1 METNKKLKFTSLPIL
16 LFVIIIL
23 CFNLTG
29 CGIIYRA
36 LFRSHLRFSQDYS
49 EISAIQIVKLTAI
62 NKNLDGPPEQ
72 TVLTTISDI
81 EQFYSEL
88 NSLSAYAKE
97 PQGIIYDCTAV
108 KILYNNSGYDL
119 IHCSGQSVYTDE
131 GVFYRER
138 GHVWLEDEQ
147 FYELLS
153 KYLGYTITK
162 TDDFPWMD

>member
-1 METNKKLKFTSLPIL
+1 MERNKKIKFTSLPIL

-23 CFNLTG
+23 CFNLSG
-29 CGIIYRA
+29 CGILYRA
-36 LFRSHLRFSQDYS
+36 LFKSHIRFSQDYS
-49 EISAIQIVKLTAI
+49 EISTIQIVKLTAI

-88 NSLSAYAKE
+88 NSISAYSND
-97 PQGIIYDCTAV
+97 PHGIGVDCTAI
-108 KILYNNSGYDL
+108 KIIYKNGGYDL
-119 IHCSGQSVYTDE
+119 IHSNAQSVYIVEE
-131 GVFYRER
+131 GFYRDR
-138 GHVWLEDEQ
+138 SSVWLEDEQ